1 MKADLP
7 MFSKK
12 IMPKKVL
19 LIATQQIG
27 DVFLCTPLLKS
38 MRSAWPNALI
48 DVLVYR
54 NTSGILAGNTDCN
67 TIIEIDHRPNLSAS
81 LKLLTTIFRQY
92 DLAVT
97 TQGNDRAH
105 QYAFLAGK
113 KRIGLIRSLK
123 SKHWWKRLS
132 CQRWSLLDET
142 NTHTVVQNLL
152 LADLMGIDRT
162 YELTPPQLGSALDRA
177 DSWSK
182 LSQLSGFNL
191 TEQAYTIIHP
201 LPMWQ
206 YKRWTDIGWLSL
218 IQHLLSRGQRVII
231 TGGPA
236 ASEQNYAKMLADH
249 FVEQAGE
256 MAVSLAG
263 KTSFAEMSVLLA
275 QATAYIG
282 PDTATTHLAAACGT
296 PTLAIFGPTNPVKW
310 APWPYGYKDPT
321 SPWQRYSSEFQHVN
335 NVLLL
340 QGRGNCVPC
349 HKAGCDDHNNS
360 HSCCLDD
367 LPAERVIAAL
377 NTLLSKPHT
386 NSNRRKTIPI
396 CVSS

>member
-1 MKADLP
+1 

-12 IMPKKVL
+12 TPPKKILV
-19 LIATQQIG
+19 IATQQIG
-27 DVFLCTPLLKS
+27 DVLLCTPLLKS
-38 MRSAWPNALI
+38 MRAAWPNALI
-48 DVLVYR
+48 DVLAYR
-54 NTSGILAGNTDCN
+54 NTSGILAGNPDCN
-67 TIIEIDHRPNLSAS
+67 RVIACDNRPSFRAS
-81 LKLLTTIFRQY
+81 FQLLKTIFRQY

-113 KRIGLIRSLK
+113 KRIGLIPSLK

-132 CQRWSLLDET
+132 CQRWSLLDEA

-152 LADLMGIDRT
+152 LADLMGIDRE
-162 YELTPPQLGSALDRA
+162 YALTPPRLGGDDA
-177 DSWSK
+177 WSR
-182 LSQLSGFNL
+182 LNNLSGFNL

-206 YKRWTDIGWLSL
+206 YKRWTDMGWLNL
-218 IQHLLSRGQRVII
+218 IRHLISQGQRVVI

-236 ASEQNYAKMLADH
+236 ANEQRYAKMLADH
-249 FVEQAGE
+249 FTEQVGAHV
-256 MAVSLAG
+256 VSLAG
-263 KTSFAEMSVLLA
+263 NTSFAEMSALLTK
-275 QATAYIG
+275 ATAYIG

-310 APWPYGYKDPT
+310 APWPYGYKHPT
-321 SPWQRYSSEFQHVN
+321 SPWQRYSSEFQRVN

-340 QGRGNCVPC
+340 QGRGDCVPC

-360 HSCCLDD
+360 HSRCLDD

-377 NTLLSKPHT
+377 NALLT
-386 NSNRRKTIPI
+386 NLPENPSQRKTIPI
-396 CVSS
+396 CASS

>member
-1 MKADLP
+1 MKTLT
-7 MFSKK
+7 MYSKK
-12 IMPKKVL
+12 TPPKKVL

-38 MRSAWPNALI
+38 MRAAWPDALI

-54 NTSGILAGNTDCN
+54 NTSAILAGNPDCDRVIACDN
-67 TIIEIDHRPNLSAS
+67 RPSLNAS
-81 LKLLTTIFRQY
+81 FQLFKTIFRQY

-113 KRIGLIRSLK
+113 TRIGLIRSLK
-123 SKHWWKRLS
+123 SKHWWKKLS
-132 CQRWSLLDET
+132 CQRWSLLDEA

-152 LADLMGIDRT
+152 LADLMGIDRE
-162 YELTPPQLGSALDRA
+162 YAPRPPQLERA
-177 DSWSK
+177 DAWSR
-182 LSQLSGFNL
+182 LNQLAGFNL
-191 TEQAYTIIHP
+191 TEHAYTIIHP

-206 YKRWTDIGWLSL
+206 YKRWTDMGWLSL
-218 IQHLLSRGQRVII
+218 IQHLLSQGQRVII

-236 ASEQNYAKMLADH
+236 ANEQRYAKMLADH
-249 FVEQAGE
+249 FATQAG
-256 MAVSLAG
+256 AHVVSLAG
-263 KTSFAEMSVLLA
+263 NTSFAEMSTLLA
-275 QATAYIG
+275 KATAYVG

-310 APWPYGYKDPT
+310 APWPYGYKHPT
-321 SPWQRYSSEFQHVN
+321 SPWQRYSSEFQRVN

-340 QGRGNCVPC
+340 QGRGDCVPC

-360 HSCCLDD
+360 HSRCLDD
-367 LPAERVIAAL
+367 LSAERVIAAL
-377 NTLLSKPHT
+377 NSLLSNLPE
-386 NSNRRKTIPI
+386 NSNRRKTINI
-396 CVSS
+396 CASS